1 MSTLQRFDQ
10 DGLELVIDTQT
21 GEAFATISGYARMA
35 GKTVDAIS
43 KRIKRDSSLDKSQ
56 LKTAEILTAAG
67 FRSSTLIPE
76 SIISDWIIKDNP
88 DLARQMMAAGVRV
101 FLYGVAGY
109 EVKPSEPEP
118 QTPQT
123 YIEALRALADAEEAK
138 EKQRLLIERQQMELE
153 SAEDDVQQL
162 STAVDEVFG
171 YASIIR
177 VAKFNNVSETRF
189 KWRVLK
195 AQTLALGMD
204 VKRVPCPRFETKLL
218 YPYEAWETAYPDVA
232 LPEKCHWG
240 LEDGPFP
247 LDYPN

>member
-21 GEAFATISGYARMA
+21 GEAFATISGYARMS
-35 GKTVDAIS
+35 GKTKQAIS
-43 KRIKRDSSLDKSQ
+43 KRADSSVNQ
-56 LKTAEILTAAG
+56 NTIKTAQIQTAAG

-76 SIISDWIIKDNP
+76 SLITDWIIKDNP
-88 DLARQMMAAGVRV
+88 DLARQMLKAGVRV
-101 FLYGVAGY
+101 YLYGVAGY
-109 EVKPSEPEP
+109 QVKPEPKP
-118 QTPQT
+118 QPTPQT

-138 EKQRLLIERQQMELE
+138 EKQRALLERQQMELE
-153 SAEDDVQQL
+153 SAEEDVQKL
-162 STAVDEVFG
+162 STVVDEVFG

-195 AQTLALGMD
+195 AQTQALGMD
-204 VKRVPCPRFETKLL
+204 IKRVPCPRFETKLL
-218 YPYEAWETAYPDVA
+218 YPYEAWEIAYPDVA

-247 LDYPN
+247 LDYPG